1 MDGRAAVPLSVGWGA
16 GSPSNTMWP
25 RSRPI
30 SVRSGILIHPTVWSQ
45 YTNVTDRKD
54 RQDSESLLV
63 TIAQKR
69 SDIDLWL
76 QLNMKHG
83 RRYLPI
89 AENRSGLSAEISR
102 RYRRSRSVRRGDDRN
117 RRNRAS
123 ITIVTILAWGFPIGG
138 FPLGN
143 RQSFGGNRD
152 HRLAELKTGQSTD
165 LLAGL
170 AELIPIAAY
179 SAAELSAL

>member
-69 SDIDLWL
+69 SDIDLWS
-76 QLNMKHG
+76 QLTTKH
-83 RRYLPI
+83 
-89 AENRSGLSAEISR
+89 ETRSSVSPNHREPKWLIGGNIVSPTSR

-123 ITIVTILAWGFPIGG
+123 VTIVTILAWGVS
-138 FPLGN
+138 N
-143 RQSFGGNRD
+143 RGIPTRESLEFRRKSGPQIDRTQNW
-152 HRLAELKTGQSTD
+152 LKYRSSSRF
-165 LLAGL
+165 
-170 AELIPIAAY
+170 I
-179 SAAELSAL
+179 